1 MSQTATHLLNA
12 MWLGT
17 QSLYWLQEF
26 QNNTEKNEL
35 INLNNPSENAD
46 SFSGTLFLWNI
57 TFPEPCS
64 AIHERTGNRDM
75 STSVSIKGI

>member
-46 SFSGTLFLWNI
+46 SFSETLHFLSHAQLSMKEQE
-57 TFPEPCS
+57 TE
-64 AIHERTGNRDM
+64 T
-75 STSVSIKGI
+75 